1 MMPRTSDP
9 VAFSGLLP
17 TGTDGLRL
25 GSVFAESLGSRI
37 AAEVT
42 TGGFDTIEELEQA
55 RDRARGSGVS
65 VTTGLGDVDTGP
77 TPLPRWYKA
86 VMFGMLILGLLWIVV
101 YYLTQGLLP
110 IPQLAGGNILVGF
123 GIALVGFLMMTR
135 WSE

>member
-1 MMPRTSDP
+1 MAATSGKRKDS
-9 VAFSGLLP
+9 A
-17 TGTDGLRL
+17 R
-25 GSVFAESLGSRI
+25 RKRQ
-37 AAEVT
+37 
-42 TGGFDTIEELEQA
+42 ELEQA

-123 GIALVGFLMMTR
+123 GIALVGFLMITR